1 MDLITFD
8 EGEIAFDET
17 NFAEGESNGEPW
29 LETPAKLFKT
39 GRHKGQDYNEAH
51 LDKMAASAGTPK
63 GARDWKVPLQL
74 DHNHS
79 ALNTRGHLR
88 EAHRDGQVLRGTL
101 RFCGED
107 AVKGVKS
114 GNYSRLSVSLR
125 PDLTL
130 HHVAVTPFP
139 YLTDAAIGFSA
150 MSAMDPDVAEA
161 IKAIAQSLKPAAPSE
176 PTNPPE
182 EDITVAEDAKKKAE
196 SPPESTPTPATTEK
210 AEVTKEAAPAA
221 SFASI
226 EDLKREFDEK
236 TAAQQ
241 AQINTLLA
249 DNAEAKQALH
259 FSEMTAV
266 VNEFS
271 EAGKTLP
278 VMRDAELAFVQ
289 TLDDNQLGL
298 YRAYKEAQPP
308 LVDFGVR
315 GMQDSKKPGGDA
327 ETEAEAGAARAR
339 ARQESKG
346 GK

>member
-17 NFAEGESNGEPW
+17 NFSEGESNGEPW
-29 LETPAKLFKT
+29 LETPAKLFRT
-39 GRHKGQDYNEAH
+39 GRHKGQDFTEAH
-51 LDKMAASAGTPK
+51 LDKMAASAGKPT

-79 ALNTRGHLR
+79 ALNTRGHIR

-125 PDLTL
+125 PDMTL

-150 MSAMDPDVAEA
+150 MSAMDPEVAEA
-161 IKAIAQSLKPAAPSE
+161 IKAIAQSLKPPAQTE

-182 EDITVAEDAKKKAE
+182 EDKPVAEDAKKKAE
-196 SPPESTPTPATTEK
+196 SPPETTPTTATTEK
-210 AEVTKEAAPAA
+210 AEDTKEAAPAA
-221 SFASI
+221 SFTSL
-226 EDLKREFDEK
+226 EE
-236 TAAQQ
+236 AQK
-241 AQINTLLA
+241 A
-249 DNAEAKQALH
+249 
-259 FSEMTAV
+259 FSEQTRAQEERIAALERQAAEQSQLIRFNELAGV

-278 VMRDAELAFVQ
+278 VMRDAELALVQ
-289 TLDDNQLGL
+289 SFSDEQIEL
-298 YRAYKEAQPP
+298 YKAVKATQPA
-308 LVDFGVR
+308 LVDFSVR
-315 GMQDSKKPGGDA
+315 GMQDSTKPGDS
-327 ETEAEAGAARAR
+327 TDSEADAGAARAR
-339 ARQESKG
+339 ARQQSKG